1 MIDINAVDTPGDP
14 FLKLDLGV
22 GESSG
27 SITVT
32 VSFEGSLADTIGREG
47 ETEEEVRIEIAQDIL
62 YLVYS
67 EFRTA
72 LEDAKSNAEASA

>member
-1 MIDINAVDTPGDP
+1 MTDVKLLDVPGDP

-22 GESSG
+22 GDKAG
-27 SITVT
+27 SVIVT